1 MVTLRKLTSNIN
13 LFQLKG
19 QDLALS
25 NDMHVFLQ
33 MTSIRSAILISGLV
47 FDVNVTLHTRCIILI
62 DQARG
67 V

>member
-1 MVTLRKLTSNIN
+1 MPTLRKLTLNIN

-33 MTSIRSAILISGLV
+33 MMSIRSAILISA
-47 FDVNVTLHTRCIILI
+47 H
-62 DQARG
+62 G